1 MTRLERIRELVKTDE
16 GLIDVL
22 LKVSIDIDY
31 YCTDNDACANCD
43 YGSAN
48 EYGEYDCYLFDRPE
62 GFECPRK
69 SVRECLIEYLNEE
82 EP

>member
-1 MTRLERIRELVKTDE
+1 MTRLERIKEQIKTDD

-22 LKVSIDIDY
+22 LKISLDIDY
-31 YCTDNDACANCD
+31 YCNDDDACRNCY
-43 YGSAN
+43 YGEVN
-48 EYGEYDCYLFDRPE
+48 ESGEYDCYMFERPE